1 MSLHFQKHPVM
12 PTKNVAVLTAEQF
25 SAVSSKIISLFSVRL
40 YPCWFLSC
48 LYYTFFGG
56 EGHSFSNMFV
66 ECCALQGSQGVTATV
81 ILCFLNL
88 GTTCLV
94 PWYNLMSSENEW
106 KSFCRKCIILQFQD
120 PASPST
126 TFLYHLEICM
136 LKLCLY
142 Q

>member
-25 SAVSSKIISLFSVRL
+25 SAVSSMIISLFSVRL

-56 EGHSFSNMFV
+56 EGPSFSNMFV

-88 GTTCLV
+88 G
-94 PWYNLMSSENEW
+94 
-106 KSFCRKCIILQFQD
+106 Q
-120 PASPST
+120 PAAFPGT
-126 TFLYHLEICM
+126 I
-136 LKLCLY
+136 
-142 Q
+142 